1 MVVVRDQEYCDM
13 DLFVACDDHANL
25 DSLPLRFGVT
35 YEQNTTI
42 TLTDIEVE
50 ARQNNGRYRI
60 TAGFKIPDKEYAKGT
75 FIVDKDDP
83 RGNFLVTCWRND
95 GNIKT
100 ELHLSECMKANRI
113 AGYINTNQL
122 LNWHEKYLSGE
133 LRTKDDLVSLIISEA
148 RHINSKFDK
157 LFDELNRAEQS
168 LWNADFEVEELT
180 KEVNDKSLRIVELSE
195 EKKALEESLSLI
207 TQRDRAN
214 PKYRGEEIATSEVH
228 TLARVERGHRRKYTG
243 ETIACTRLYF
253 ADDNVGVRIMDDW
266 ADKNGEISTRA
277 EALVGRQVVTTSWK
291 PKIFPPRKWFR
302 NIEAVG

>member
-1 MVVVRDQEYCDM
+1 M
-13 DLFVACDDHANL
+13 DLFVAYDDHANL

-35 YEQNTTI
+35 YERNTTI
-42 TLTDIEVE
+42 TLTDIEAE

-60 TAGFKIPDKEYAKGT
+60 TAAFKVSEKKYSKGT

-100 ELHLSECMKANRI
+100 ELNLSECMKTNRKG
-113 AGYINTNQL
+113 GYITTSQL

-148 RHINSKFDK
+148 RHINSKFGK
-157 LFDELNRAEQS
+157 LFEELNRAEQS
-168 LWNADFEVEELT
+168 LWNADFEVEELSE
-180 KEVNDKSLRIVELSE
+180 EVNEKNLKIGELSE

-207 TQRDRAN
+207 MRRDRAN

-228 TLARVERGHRRKYTG
+228 TLARVERGHRNKYNG
-243 ETIACTRLYF
+243 ETVACTRLYF
-253 ADDNVGVRIMDDW
+253 VDDNVGVRIMDGW

-277 EALVGRQVVTTSWK
+277 EELVGRQVVTTSWK
-291 PKIFPPRKWFR
+291 PKTFSPSEWFR